1 MQNPSQKEDK
11 TVKEQTTQTQKD
23 GSVRPENEEKSQQI
37 GGNVEMRRDER
48 KQGSNDNFIDQ
59 NSMDSFPTSD
69 PPATY

>member
-1 MQNPSQKEDK
+1 MQNPSQKEGK
-11 TVKEQTTQTQKD
+11 TAQEQKTQPQKD
-23 GSVRPENEEKSQQI
+23 QNLRQENEEKSQQI
-37 GGNVEMRRDER
+37 NGNVEMRRDER